1 MGKGSNW
8 LYIGSIALVIAA
20 IAITAV
26 IDRSKSSQEDI
37 RAKAGLTTGQMAT
50 AVVSSVNESVGA
62 LLVTNFA
69 IGENG
74 TSTSAS
80 EIWTI
85 ELAVTT
91 NTAALT
97 PGARVVMK
105 LDPTTVNISTRT
117 ARALEVTAR

>member
-1 MGKGSNW
+1 MGKGSSW
-8 LYIGSIALVIAA
+8 LYIGSVGLVIAA

-26 IDRSKSSQEDI
+26 IDRTKSGQEDI

-74 TSTSAS
+74 AS
-80 EIWTI
+80 GNANQVWTI
-85 ELAVTT
+85 ELPAEA
-91 NTAALT
+91 NTAVLSS
-97 PGARVVMK
+97 GVRVKMK
-105 LDPTTVNISTRT
+105 LDPTTVNIGTHT
-117 ARALEVTAR
+117 ARAFEVTTR